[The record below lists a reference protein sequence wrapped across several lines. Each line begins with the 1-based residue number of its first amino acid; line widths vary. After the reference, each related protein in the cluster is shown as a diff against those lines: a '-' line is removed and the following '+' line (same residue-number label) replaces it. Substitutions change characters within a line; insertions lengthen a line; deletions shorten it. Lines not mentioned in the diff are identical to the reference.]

1 MKQQVLKSNSKKK
14 DKTKSVEC
22 GYNTHGMVTIFRDYY
37 CYCYYYY
44 YYYYYFIITIIN
56 IFHNKQ

>member
-22 GYNTHGMVTIFRDYY
+22 GYNTHGMVTIFGHYY
-37 CYCYYYY
+37 CYCCYYYC
-44 YYYYYFIITIIN
+44 FIITIIN

>member
-37 CYCYYYY
+37 CYCYYC
-44 YYYYYFIITIIN
+44 FIITIIN